1 MTDAVPPV
9 RCGRFAA
16 HCFAALLLVPGPVI
30 VAQAAEVGVV
40 GLFPNK
46 AVLVIDGAAPKTY
59 SIGAAIGDGMRLV
72 GVNGSGAATI
82 EVNGKRQTIA
92 LGEYVSRGSGGDR
105 NSVTL
110 QADAQGHYMT
120 QGQING
126 GAVRMLLDTG
136 ATMVALPAAEAS
148 RLGIDYRRGNVAYVN
163 TANGIVPAYRVTLD
177 TVKVGDIEI
186 NQVEG
191 IVQENGLPV
200 VLLGMS
206 FLNRTEMRRE
216 GAQMT
221 LTKRF

>member
-1 MTDAVPPV
+1 MAV
-9 RCGRFAA
+9 
-16 HCFAALLLVPGPVI
+16 H
-30 VAQAAEVGVV
+30 AAEVGVV

-59 SIGAAIGDGMRLV
+59 SVGATISDGMRLV
-72 GVNGSGAATI
+72 GADGSGATI
-82 EVNGKRQTIA
+82 EVNGRRQTIA
-92 LGEYVSRGSGGDR
+92 LGEYVSRGSSGER
-105 NSVTL
+105 SSVTL
-110 QADAQGHYMT
+110 QADGQGHYMA

-148 RLGIDYRRGNVAYVN
+148 RLGIDYRKGKAAYVN
-163 TANGIVPAYRVTLD
+163 TANGTVPAYRVMLD
-177 TVKVGDIEI
+177 TVKVGDIEL

-191 IVQENGLPV
+191 VVQENGLPI